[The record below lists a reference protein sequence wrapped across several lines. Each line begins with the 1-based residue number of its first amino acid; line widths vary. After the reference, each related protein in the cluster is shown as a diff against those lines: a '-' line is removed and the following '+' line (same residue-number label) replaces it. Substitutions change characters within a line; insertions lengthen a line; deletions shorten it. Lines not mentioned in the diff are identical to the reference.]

1 MKKAAKK
8 VETICLF
15 SVL

>member
-1 MKKAAKK
+1 MKKAAMK